1 MDYIPTSLFQ
11 YDQEDELLQISSIP
25 CQKDSNQPD
34 QLPVTT
40 HQHGSHLTRK
50 LSVTHDETDENPNDN
65 NKNKKK
71 LTHRDIERQRR
82 QKMATLH
89 TFLQSLLPVE
99 DNKGKRSISDHIHE
113 SVNYIKHLKNK
124 IRELNNKRDEL
135 KRLSNTTKNLPGS
148 ISDTVDLRSSSAGV
162 EVVITGRQGLPLSR
176 VLEILMRE
184 GLSIVSFN
192 STKVNERL
200 LHTIESEVP

>member
-1 MDYIPTSLFQ
+1 M
-11 YDQEDELLQISSIP
+11 LQTFI
-25 CQKDSNQPD
+25 
-34 QLPVTT
+34 VF
-40 HQHGSHLTRK
+40 
-50 LSVTHDETDENPNDN
+50 LS
-65 NKNKKK
+65 
-71 LTHRDIERQRR
+71 Q
-82 QKMATLH
+82 
-89 TFLQSLLPVE
+89 
-99 DNKGKRSISDHIHE
+99 GKRSISDHIHE

-124 IRELNNKRDEL
+124 IRELNNKKDEL

-162 EVVITGRQGLPLSR
+162 EVIITGRQGLPLSR